1 MDSLSTEE
9 LQALLLQRITEE
21 NQKVI
26 EKETLKERKAKA
38 KKESL
43 LKARNAKLE
52 YKRIKEEHAV
62 MKAKLEAMEREATE
76 TVSMPV
82 DIPQLR
88 QEVTRGFQYNFD

>member
-26 EKETLKERKAKA
+26 EKETLQERKAKA

-62 MKAKLEAMEREATE
+62 MKAKLETLEQKATE
-76 TVSMPV
+76 LIPVPVS
-82 DIPQLR
+82 IPKIR
-88 QEVTRGFQYNFD
+88 KESGFQYNFD